1 VTAVSEI
8 QITPVRQP
16 RWSSVHS
23 HIRGLGLDKNGK
35 ALLAADGMIGQT
47 EAREAAGVVVGM
59 VKEGRLGGKG
69 VLIVGPSGTG
79 KTAIAVAM
87 ARELGEDTPFVAVNG
102 AEVLAAE
109 NKAEFLMQALRRAVG
124 VRMRDEREVVTGV
137 VTDLKYIKRT
147 SPFSPLPVLGG
158 AKVTLETKDDSGTFT
173 VGPEVAQQFQEL
185 GIRKGDVIIIDIN
198 TGEVRRLGR
207 VAEKAAVKYD
217 IDVAGSVEVPSGKV
231 RSRREIV
238 RTLTLHDID
247 ASIAAQRAA
256 FTIFGFLREESAI
269 SDEVRARTDELV
281 KKLRDDGKAELVPG
295 ILFIDDAHM
304 LDIEA
309 YSFLTKAMEG
319 EFAPIMVLA
328 TNRGMTT
335 IRGTEEVSPHGMPRD
350 LLDRLLIITTRPY
363 TEDEVRE
370 IIKVRASE
378 EDVELSDDALAA
390 LTKIGVERSLRYSVQ
405 LLQPAKLVAER
416 RGSSRVE
423 ASDVEQ
429 VSKLFVDLRTSIDY
443 VEKYKDLLLR

>member
-1 VTAVSEI
+1 MASEI
-8 QITPVRQP
+8 HVTPVRQL

-23 HIRGLGLDKNGK
+23 HIKGLGLDKDGK
-35 ALLAADGMIGQT
+35 ARKIADGMVGQE
-47 EAREAAGVVVGM
+47 EAREAAGLIVEM

-102 AEVLAAE
+102 SEVLAAE
-109 NKAEFLMQALRRAVG
+109 NKAEFLMQALRRAMG
-124 VRMRDEREVVTGV
+124 VRMRDVREVITGV

-147 SPFSPLPVLGG
+147 SPFYPYPVLGG

-173 VGPEVAQQFQEL
+173 VSPEVAQQLQAL
-185 GIRKGDVIIIDIN
+185 SVRKGDVIMVDVE

-207 VAEKAAVKYD
+207 VTEKAQRVFD
-217 IDVAGSVEVPSGKV
+217 IDVEESIEMPSGKV

-247 ASIAAQRAA
+247 ASLAAQRAA
-256 FTIFGFLREESAI
+256 FTIFGFLREEAAI
-269 SDEVRARTDELV
+269 TDDVRARADELV
-281 KKLRDDGKAELVPG
+281 KKLREDGKAELVPG
-295 ILFIDDAHM
+295 ILFVDDAHM

-309 YSFLTKAMEG
+309 YSYLTKAMES
-319 EFAPIMVLA
+319 EFAPIIVLA

-335 IRGTEEVSPHGMPRD
+335 IRGTDEQSPHGMPRD

-363 TEDEVRE
+363 TEDEIRE
-370 IIKVRASE
+370 IIKIRADE
-378 EDVELSDDALAA
+378 EEVLLSDDALETI
-390 LTKIGVERSLRYSVQ
+390 TKIGEGRSLRYAVQ
-405 LLQPAKLVAER
+405 LLQPAKIVAQR
-416 RGSSRVE
+416 RGSEKVE
-423 ASDVEQ
+423 ARDVEE
-429 VSKLFVDLRTSIDY
+429 VSKLFADLRTSIEY
-443 VEKYKDLLLR
+443 VEKYKDYLLR

>member
-1 VTAVSEI
+1 MSEI

-16 RWSSVHS
+16 KWSSVHS
-23 HIRGLGLDKNGK
+23 HIKGLGLDDKGK
-35 ALLAADGMIGQT
+35 AKPVADGMIGQV
-47 EAREAAGVVVGM
+47 EAREAAGLVVEM
-59 VKEGRLGGKG
+59 VKQGRLGGKG

-87 ARELGEDTPFVAVNG
+87 ARELGEDTPFVAING
-102 AEVLAAE
+102 SEVLAAD
-109 NKAEFLMQALRRAVG
+109 NKAEFLMQALRRAIG

-137 VTDLKYIKRT
+137 VTDLKYLKKNT
-147 SPFSPLPVLGG
+147 PFYPYPVLGG

-185 GIRKGDVIIIDIN
+185 GVRKGDVIMIDVN

-207 VAEKAAVKYD
+207 VKEKAAVSFD
-217 IDVAGSVEVPSGKV
+217 IDVEQSVEIPSGKV

-256 FTIFGFLREESAI
+256 FTIFGFLREETAI
-269 SDEVRARTDELV
+269 SDEIRSRTDELV
-281 KKLRDDGKAELVPG
+281 KKLKDEGKAELVPG
-295 ILFIDDAHM
+295 IMFIDDAHM

-319 EFAPIMVLA
+319 EFAPIIVLA

-335 IRGTEEVSPHGMPRD
+335 IRGTDEVSPHGMPRD
-350 LLDRLLIITTRPY
+350 LLDRLLIITTKPY
-363 TEDEVRE
+363 SPDEIRQ
-370 IIKVRASE
+370 IIRVRADE
-378 EDVELSDDALAA
+378 EDVALSDSALEVLA
-390 LTKIGVERSLRYSVQ
+390 KIGAERSLRYAVQ
-405 LLQPAKLVAER
+405 LLQPAKIVAER
-416 RGSSRVE
+416 RGSTKVE
-423 ASDVEQ
+423 AQDVED
-429 VSKLFVDLRTSIDY
+429 VAKLFADLRTSIEY
-443 VEKYKDLLLR
+443 VDKYKDLLLR